1 MIGRR
6 LSIAIL
12 VAVVFLSHASPLIL
26 AQDPSSQQ
34 LHLLVYQDGAV
45 HVHHILSVNSSM
57 PTVNVTLLSGLY
69 EHLIVVDHN
78 GSILDYYIDNNVL
91 VIDSLGAQVVEL
103 EYDALDL
110 TNKTHGVWTLMV
122 NTPVNVTLTF
132 PVNTTIIDLSVVPL
146 EIASNE
152 GQTSLTL
159 PMGIHSVSYIIAT
172 FAPQE
177 EVRDFLDLVASI
189 ILQIQAQGIDTSPA
203 EALLDQAETAF
214 LQGDYQ
220 QAELLGNQALTLA
233 LSLEAPGI
241 PLMVIV
247 TVAGVSGFA
256 LVFILIIRQRRRIDV
271 ETILIQ
277 FPWLRED
284 QKAVIRYLAQH
295 RGGVFESELR
305 EVFHTP
311 KSSMWRLIKK
321 LEEAGLLTV
330 TARQR
335 QNFIQFRVPPQRGHN
350 PSTEKSMTN

>member
-1 MIGRR
+1 
-6 LSIAIL
+6 
-12 VAVVFLSHASPLIL
+12 VTVVILSHTCPLII
-26 AQDPSSQQ
+26 AQDPQSSQQ

-45 HVHHILSVNSSM
+45 HVQHILTVNSSM
-57 PTVNVTLLSGLY
+57 PTVNITLLSGLY
-69 EHLIVVDHN
+69 EHLIVVDEN
-78 GSILDYYIDNNVL
+78 GSILDYHIDNKVL
-91 VIDSLGAQVVEL
+91 VIDSLGAQVMEL

-110 TNKTHGVWTLMV
+110 TNKTHGVWTLIMDA
-122 NTPVNVTLTF
+122 PVNFTLTF

-146 EIASNE
+146 EIISNE
-152 GQTSLTL
+152 GQTRLTL

-177 EVRDFLDLVASI
+177 EIRDFLDLVASI
-189 ILQIQAQGIDTSPA
+189 IMQIQAQGIDTSAA
-203 EALLDQAETAF
+203 EALLDQAEAAF

-241 PLMVIV
+241 SL
-247 TVAGVSGFA
+247 TVVLIIAGVSGCA
-256 LVFILIIRQRRRIDV
+256 LVFILIIRQRQQIDV
-271 ETILIQ
+271 DTIFIQ

-321 LEEAGLLTV
+321 LEDVGLLTV
-330 TARQR
+330 TERRR
-335 QNFIQFRVPPQRGHN
+335 QNFIQFHVPPQQDHN
-350 PSTEKSMTN
+350 HSTENGIS